1 MNTTQIMH
9 FPHKS
14 KSDPRRPVARGHRA
28 VHRFPSGQD
37 GWWVGCEL
45 CKEITANFNEKPM

>member
-1 MNTTQIMH
+1 MNTTQIML